1 MRFILFYI
9 LTATIS
15 QLYAQHIEG
24 KVIDI
29 HNKNNLNE
37 VVVSNSDSSYYEVT
51 RDFGK
56 FIVPKPDTYTF
67 SRVGYKTKTV
77 HIDGEIFNIVE
88 MSSKTENLNEV
99 LILSNNFQSNLFSL
113 PSAVSVVD
121 SKVINQQDNINIAPV
136 LNSISGIYMHNGT
149 ITTNRITIRGI
160 GSRNLFGT
168 AKIRAYYEDI
178 PLTDGSGVSTI
189 EDIDLNTLGRI
200 EVLKGPSSSVYGSGL
215 GGTIQLIPDKGLF
228 TTNYIST
235 SYSLGSFGLQKYLF
249 QSDIGNS
256 NNNAKITYSNLQ
268 REGYRKNNDT
278 KRQSISVASNH
289 FINNSNKLTFVGAF
303 TDLKAYIPSSLNLDD
318 YTNDPTSAAYTWGRS
333 QGFEN
338 YKRALFGLS
347 WNHNYTDK
355 TLQKTSVFGS
365 FLDSYE
371 PRPFNILK
379 ERTLGIGVRTRVISK
394 STLFDKNIKWTFGG
408 ELFSDVNSYQTFQN
422 LYNDFPVETGSVKGS
437 LLSDFKEQRNYMN
450 LFFDSTYNIS
460 SNLQLNFG
468 FNINSTSYTLIDNF
482 KLDNND
488 FSDDYSFNTVI
499 SPKLGLTQKL
509 SNDTMFYVTISQG
522 FSPPT
527 LEETLLPNGSVNQS
541 IKPETGWNYEIGSR
555 GELFNHML
563 YYNIALYKMTVKDLL
578 VARRTSDDQ
587 FIGINAGKTIY
598 NGLELSINYRFL
610 DSDTFKVYSA
620 NALTV
625 NDFSF
630 DTFIDDTDDYSGNDL
645 TGVPNVTFNSTL
657 NIDSIKGWYGI
668 LNFSHTG
675 KIPIRDDNTLYSKS
689 YDVMNLKI
697 GYISNKSKKIVF
709 DIYTGINNLFNEK
722 YASMLLINASSFGGN
737 SPRYYYPGEP
747 VNFYSGIRLK
757 YNLN

>member
-29 HNKNNLNE
+29 RNKNNLNE

-113 PSAVSVVD
+113 PSAVSVLD
-121 SKVINQQDNINIAPV
+121 SRVINQQNNINIAPI

-178 PLTDGSGVSTI
+178 PLTDGSGISTI
-189 EDIDLNTLGRI
+189 EDIDLNTLGSI

-228 TTNYIST
+228 TTNYFST

-289 FINNSNKLTFVGAF
+289 FINSSNKLTFVGTF
-303 TDLKAYIPSSLNLDD
+303 TDLKAYIPSSLNLDN
-318 YTNDPTSAAYTWGRS
+318 YTNNPTSAAYTWGRA
-333 QGFEN
+333 QGFES

-365 FLDSYE
+365 FLDAYE

-379 ERTLGIGVRTRVISK
+379 ESIFGIGVRTRVMSK

-408 ELFSDVNSYQTFQN
+408 ELFSDANSYQTFQN
-422 LYNDFPVETGSVKGS
+422 LYNDFPAEIGSVKGA
-437 LLSDFKEQRNYMN
+437 LLSDFKERRNYMN

-460 SNLQLNFG
+460 SNLLLNFG
-468 FNINSTSYTLIDNF
+468 FNINTTSYTLTDNF

-488 FSDDYSFNTVI
+488 FSDDYSFSTVI

-509 SNDTMFYVTISQG
+509 SKHAMLYMTISQG

-527 LEETLLPNGSVNQS
+527 LEETLLPDGSVNQS
-541 IKPETGWNYEIGSR
+541 IKPETGWNYESGSR
-555 GELFNHML
+555 GELFNHRL
-563 YYNIALYKMTVKDLL
+563 YYNIAIYKMTVKDLL

-587 FIGINAGKTIY
+587 FTGVNAGKTIY
-598 NGLELSINYRFL
+598 NGLELSLNYKFL
-610 DSDTFKVYSA
+610 DNDTFKVYFT
-620 NALTV
+620 NALTI
-625 NDFSF
+625 NDFRF

-645 TGVPNVTFNSTL
+645 TGVPNVTFNSSL
-657 NIDSIKGWYGI
+657 NIDNNNGLYGI
-668 LNFSHTG
+668 ISFSHTG

-689 YDVMNLKI
+689 YDVMNFKI
-697 GYISNKSKKIVF
+697 GFTSKESKQIVF
-709 DIYTGINNLFNEK
+709 DIYAGVNNLLNEK

-747 VNFYSGIRLK
+747 INFYSGIRLR
-757 YNLN
+757 YNLK